1 MHRQPHTR
9 WRTRRRSRT
18 HTPLLASFFLN
29 GYAYVKRFVAHI
41 ASHDTVMRTYSR
53 AIAGI
58 VALALTL
65 QALNPMVFA
74 QGSELTV
81 QYKEPTYIQYGNG
94 YFRRVKP
101 DEKLEVIETR
111 TPIYWIDNNYA
122 YSFYYLDRIA
132 PAGCKLWA
140 RDPIDLAW
148 DKQKMREGFPRV
160 LYYGFGGPGFDRSMW
175 PKYDWDENP
184 LTDDQ
189 FYALTQLLL
198 HKISGGTSSTA
209 VMWRDLMSSWFYE
222 RILNKEKGVYGK
234 MLKAP
239 MPDDI
244 HGYGFQPTGKR
255 DEMFLKD
262 PHMAYI
268 PARGFIHLDLHT
280 LTYWQQQQNAGK
292 SLKGITY
299 RIYSDPSCTKRA
311 YAFGT
316 KTPIADMVSNEQG
329 VLESGKLKGN
339 TTYYIKQLTA
349 NDNADAD
356 KTVYD
361 IRVGSSD
368 KKGVEIVANEGAQTL
383 HPQTGGGSAGTGD
396 SQGGKNGSGSQDE
409 AQRGTLQ
416 LTLSSHAPQL
426 SANNANYSFETA
438 KHAIYSDKDCKQKV
452 ADVTFDA
459 AGKTQNVQLKKG
471 SYYIKELEQARGYAR
486 DTKVHTVA
494 VAAQKTTTL
503 ALEKHPQYYTAST
516 IAQLID
522 KELAGLPAKTK
533 QGEQAE
539 PTSQGKARF
548 KDAQICVE
556 LYANEKDARSGST
569 TGGAAGSG
577 SAAAGTAAAG
587 AAAKPQRRWILSS
600 NTKGAVELKQQA
612 KVAGDDFILS
622 SQKTIQL
629 PLGYLKLTQ
638 VKASYGYNATSE
650 TKYIPLAAQTSI
662 DDKLALQPVTFP
674 LQVVRGG
681 LEFSCV
687 DKTSG
692 TTQAQGDASFS
703 SVQYSIRSD
712 NTHPVVVNNKIYNE
726 HECCLTLEAKRT
738 VRSDGS
744 SEYVVA
750 TAKDAL
756 PCGDYVIER
765 NVRANGYVNTTY
777 KRSFTIDEHGSVQKI
792 KEDDPRAQL
801 SVIKGGLQV
810 ALVDAET
817 RAAHPL
823 GAAVLKDAEFTI
835 YNNSA
840 SAIYFKDK
848 KYEPNSPITT
858 IVTNKDGI
866 AKTTQEALPYGT
878 YTVRLTKAPRGYTLD
893 KQAQDW
899 KFNVSVREK
908 KMYEA
913 EKPLELTAIRRD
925 IAIPVRDAVSHKP
938 LAGKLYSITSKTTG
952 EVHVVA
958 TNSQGEINTS
968 SDTFPH
974 DKKTNELDSVLKD
987 GVKNKTAYTCCGCWF
1002 NGTRD
1007 GKTLPNN
1014 AQGALPYDTYTIC
1027 ELLPKDYTGAN
1038 GSGNT
1043 TGAEGTGGTE
1053 GTAGSKNPKNKPF
1066 SCEVTIGDEENKKPY
1081 DELGGH
1087 NTLPDPEP
1095 EHTSEPGTTPGGTSG
1110 TTPGTTSE
1118 GTPGG
1123 STPEGSTPTPGAEQ
1137 PGSEDPK
1144 NKQPD
1149 TGGSGSDTGEGT
1161 GTGAGT
1167 GSGTEGGTKPNG
1179 SGSESGTK
1187 PNGNSEES
1195 TDPKSGNETKPNAGG
1210 ADNTTTPNHE
1220 SAGGAGKTELST
1232 KPDGSKPGST
1242 KPNGSKQHT
1251 DQKKPDT
1258 GNTTPGKKHAQEPG
1272 TTKPHTTKT
1281 NTQEDPTNANDVAG
1295 TQGPNANG
1303 QNALGPNAQG
1313 SPAEQDKKDVSHES
1327 TDGDAREDSKN
1338 AADSNANSNGRS
1350 DASDVN
1356 GKKHSGARGKRG
1368 QKETPDGDSA
1378 SDEET
1383 RTQDESNERDNEDKQ
1398 DNYVRMPQTSDTISG
1413 AIVTILTGAAALCTG
1428 VGVFMK
1434 RKRTQRTRR
1443 YRRYHG

>member
-1 MHRQPHTR
+1 M
-9 WRTRRRSRT
+9 
-18 HTPLLASFFLN
+18 
-29 GYAYVKRFVAHI
+29 
-41 ASHDTVMRTYSR
+41 
-53 AIAGI
+53 
-58 VALALTL
+58 
-65 QALNPMVFA
+65 
-74 QGSELTV
+74 
-81 QYKEPTYIQYGNG
+81 
-94 YFRRVKP
+94 
-101 DEKLEVIETR
+101 
-111 TPIYWIDNNYA
+111 
-122 YSFYYLDRIA
+122 
-132 PAGCKLWA
+132 
-140 RDPIDLAW
+140 
-148 DKQKMREGFPRV
+148 
-160 LYYGFGGPGFDRSMW
+160 
-175 PKYDWDENP
+175 
-184 LTDDQ
+184 
-189 FYALTQLLL
+189 
-198 HKISGGTSSTA
+198 
-209 VMWRDLMSSWFYE
+209 
-222 RILNKEKGVYGK
+222 
-234 MLKAP
+234 
-239 MPDDI
+239 
-244 HGYGFQPTGKR
+244 
-255 DEMFLKD
+255 
-262 PHMAYI
+262 
-268 PARGFIHLDLHT
+268 
-280 LTYWQQQQNAGK
+280 
-292 SLKGITY
+292 
-299 RIYSDPSCTKRA
+299 
-311 YAFGT
+311 
-316 KTPIADMVSNEQG
+316 
-329 VLESGKLKGN
+329 
-339 TTYYIKQLTA
+339 
-349 NDNADAD
+349 
-356 KTVYD
+356 
-361 IRVGSSD
+361 
-368 KKGVEIVANEGAQTL
+368 
-383 HPQTGGGSAGTGD
+383 
-396 SQGGKNGSGSQDE
+396 
-409 AQRGTLQ
+409 
-416 LTLSSHAPQL
+416 
-426 SANNANYSFETA
+426 
-438 KHAIYSDKDCKQKV
+438 
-452 ADVTFDA
+452 
-459 AGKTQNVQLKKG
+459 
-471 SYYIKELEQARGYAR
+471 
-486 DTKVHTVA
+486 
-494 VAAQKTTTL
+494 
-503 ALEKHPQYYTAST
+503 
-516 IAQLID
+516 
-522 KELAGLPAKTK
+522 
-533 QGEQAE
+533 
-539 PTSQGKARF
+539 
-548 KDAQICVE
+548 
-556 LYANEKDARSGST
+556 
-569 TGGAAGSG
+569 
-577 SAAAGTAAAG
+577 
-587 AAAKPQRRWILSS
+587 
-600 NTKGAVELKQQA
+600 
-612 KVAGDDFILS
+612 
-622 SQKTIQL
+622 
-629 PLGYLKLTQ
+629 
-638 VKASYGYNATSE
+638 
-650 TKYIPLAAQTSI
+650 
-662 DDKLALQPVTFP
+662 
-674 LQVVRGG
+674 RGG
-681 LEFSCV
+681 LEFSCI

-703 SVQYSIRSD
+703 NVQYSIRSD

-765 NVRANGYVNTTY
+765 NVRANGYANTTY

-817 RAAHPL
+817 RAANPL

-899 KFNVSVREK
+899 KFSVSVREK

-925 IAIPVRDAVSHKP
+925 IAIPVRDTVSHKP

-987 GVKNKTAYTCCGCWF
+987 GVKNKTAYACCGCWF

-1038 GSGNT
+1038 GSGDAA
-1043 TGAEGTGGTE
+1043 GAE
-1053 GTAGSKNPKNKPF
+1053 GSKNPKNKPF

-1095 EHTSEPGTTPGGTSG
+1095 DHTSEPGTTPGGTPGGTSG
-1110 TTPGTTSE
+1110 T
-1118 GTPGG
+1118 TPGG

-1137 PGSEDPK
+1137 PGNEDPK

-1149 TGGSGSDTGEGT
+1149 TGSSGSGTGVGA

-1167 GSGTEGGTKPNG
+1167 GTGTGSGSEGGTKPNG
-1179 SGSESGTK
+1179 S
-1187 PNGNSEES
+1187 SEES
-1195 TDPKSGNETKPNAGG
+1195 TDPKSGNETKPNTGN

-1220 SAGGAGKTELST
+1220 SAGGAGKTG
-1232 KPDGSKPGST
+1232 PST
-1242 KPNGSKQHT
+1242 KPNGTKQHT

-1258 GNTTPGKKHAQEPG
+1258 GNTTPGKKHAQEPS
-1272 TTKPHTTKT
+1272 TTKPHTTKK

-1303 QNALGPNAQG
+1303 QNPLGPNAQG

-1338 AADSNANSNGRS
+1338 TADSNANSNGRS

-1356 GKKHSGARGKRG
+1356 GKKHSGARGKHG
-1368 QKETPDGDSA
+1368 QKETQDGDSA

-1398 DNYVRMPQTSDTISG
+1398 DDYVRMPQTSDTISG

>member
-53 AIAGI
+53 AVAGI

-74 QGSELTV
+74 QGSELTI

-339 TTYYIKQLTA
+339 TTYYVKQLTA

-383 HPQTGGGSAGTGD
+383 HPQTGGGNAGSGG
-396 SQGGKNGSGSQDE
+396 SQGGKNSSGNQDE

-459 AGKTQNVQLKKG
+459 AGKAQNVQLKKG

-522 KELAGLPAKTK
+522 KELTGLPAKTK

-548 KDAQICVE
+548 KDAQVCVE

-569 TGGAAGSG
+569 AGGAA
-577 SAAAGTAAAG
+577 AVGT
-587 AAAKPQRRWILSS
+587 AAKPQRRWILSS
-600 NTKGAVELKQQA
+600 NTKGAVELKQQT

-622 SQKTIQL
+622 PQKTIQL

-681 LEFSCV
+681 LEFSCI
-687 DKTSG
+687 DKMSG

-703 SVQYSIRSD
+703 NVQYSIRSD

-817 RAAHPL
+817 RAANPL

-858 IVTNKDGI
+858 IVTSKDGI

-899 KFNVSVREK
+899 KFSVSVREK

-1043 TGAEGTGGTE
+1043 AGTEGTE
-1053 GTAGSKNPKNKPF
+1053 GTAGTAGTTGAGGSKDPKNKPF

-1081 DELGGH
+1081 DELDGH

-1095 EHTSEPGTTPGGTSG
+1095 EHTSEPGTTPG
-1110 TTPGTTSE
+1110 TTPE
-1118 GTPGG
+1118 GTPEGG
-1123 STPEGSTPTPGAEQ
+1123 TPTPGTEQ
-1137 PGSEDPK
+1137 TGSEEPK

-1149 TGGSGSDTGEGT
+1149 TGGSES
-1161 GTGAGT
+1161 
-1167 GSGTEGGTKPNG
+1167 GTKPNG
-1179 SGSESGTK
+1179 SG
-1187 PNGNSEES
+1187 EES
-1195 TDPKSGNETKPNAGG
+1195 TDPKSGSETKPNTGN
-1210 ADNTTTPNHE
+1210 ADNTTTQNHE
-1220 SAGGAGKTELST
+1220 STGGTSKSEPST
-1232 KPDGSKPGST
+1232 KPDSSKPGST
-1242 KPNGSKQHT
+1242 KPNGTKPDGSKQHT
-1251 DQKKPDT
+1251 DKKKPET
-1258 GNTTPGKKHAQEPG
+1258 GNTTPGKKHTQEPN

-1281 NTQEDPTNANDVAG
+1281 NTQEDPSNANDVVGNVAG
-1295 TQGPNANG
+1295 TMGPNANG

-1313 SPAEQDKKDVSHES
+1313 SPNERNKKDASSES
-1327 TDGDAREDSKN
+1327 TDGNAREDSK
-1338 AADSNANSNGRS
+1338 DTDTSNAKSHDSSGDN
-1350 DASDVN
+1350 DAN
-1356 GKKHSGARGKRG
+1356 GKKHSGAGGKHG
-1368 QKETPDGDSA
+1368 QKTAHDGDSA

-1398 DNYVRMPQTSDTISG
+1398 DEYVRMPQTSDTISG
-1413 AIVTILTGAAALCTG
+1413 ALVTILAGAAALCTG
-1428 VGVFMK
+1428 AGVFIK
-1434 RKRTQRTRR
+1434 RKRAQGTRR